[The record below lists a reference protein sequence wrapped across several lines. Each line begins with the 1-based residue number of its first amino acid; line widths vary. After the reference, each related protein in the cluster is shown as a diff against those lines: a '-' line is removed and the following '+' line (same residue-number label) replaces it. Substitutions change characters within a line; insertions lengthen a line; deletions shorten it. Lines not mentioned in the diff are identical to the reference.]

1 MNSDLNFLQTASP
14 LSKKFFSKENK
25 EVLQA
30 NMKNLVY
37 KKIGAK
43 IGRQSDE
50 ELVAVMRSIFFQ
62 NSRNKA
68 DKINE
73 QVIELNKLVLK
84 YCVNNIVSNVM
95 QHQKYIEDIN
105 QNKYVKSLP
114 DRPKAMNTTKQLE
127 YKMPW

>member
-14 LSKKFFSKENK
+14 LSKKFFSNNNK
-25 EVLQA
+25 EILQA

-37 KKIGAK
+37 KKIGVK

-62 NSRNKA
+62 HSRNKA

-73 QVIELNKLVLK
+73 QVVELNKLVLK

-95 QHQKYIEDIN
+95 QHG
-105 QNKYVKSLP
+105 
-114 DRPKAMNTTKQLE
+114 
-127 YKMPW
+127 

>member
-1 MNSDLNFLQTASP
+1 MNNDLNFLQTASP
-14 LSKKFFSKENK
+14 LSMKFFSKENK
-25 EVLQA
+25 EILQA

-37 KKIGAK
+37 KKIGVK
-43 IGRQSDE
+43 IGNQKEE

-62 NSRNKA
+62 YSKNKV

-73 QVIELNKLVLK
+73 QVVELNKFVLK
-84 YCVNNIVSNVM
+84 YCVNNIISNVM
-95 QHQKYIEDIN
+95 QHQKYIEDI
-105 QNKYVKSLP
+105 QQDKYVTSLQ

>member
-14 LSKKFFSKENK
+14 LSKKFFSKDNK
-25 EVLQA
+25 EILQA

-37 KKIGAK
+37 KKIGVK

-62 NSRNKA
+62 HSRNKA

-73 QVIELNKLVLK
+73 QIVHLNKLVLK

>member
-62 NSRNKA
+62 HSRNKA

-73 QVIELNKLVLK
+73 QIVELNKLVLK

>member
-14 LSKKFFSKENK
+14 LSKKFFSNNNK
-25 EVLQA
+25 QILQV

-37 KKIGAK
+37 KKIGVK
-43 IGRQSDE
+43 IGRQSDD
-50 ELVAVMRSIFFQ
+50 ELTTVMRSIFFQ

-68 DKINE
+68 ENINE
-73 QVIELNKLVLK
+73 QVVELNKLVLK

>member
-14 LSKKFFSKENK
+14 LSTKFFSKENR
-25 EVLQA
+25 EILQA

-62 NSRNKA
+62 NARNKLEN
-68 DKINE
+68 INE
-73 QVIELNKLVLK
+73 QVVQLNKLVLK

>member
-14 LSKKFFSKENK
+14 LSTKFFSNNNK
-25 EVLQA
+25 EILQV
-30 NMKNLVY
+30 NMINLVY
-37 KKIGAK
+37 KKIGVK

>member
-14 LSKKFFSKENK
+14 LSTKFFSNNNK
-25 EVLQA
+25 EILQV
-30 NMKNLVY
+30 NMINLVY

-43 IGRQSDE
+43 IGRQNE
-50 ELVAVMRSIFFQ
+50 GELVAVMRSIFFQ

-95 QHQKYIEDIN
+95 QHRKYIEDI
-105 QNKYVKSLP
+105 QQDKYVTSLP
-114 DRPKAMNTTKQLE
+114 DRPKAMNNTKQLE